1 MAAVIAF
8 ISQKGGVGK
17 STLARALAAVC
28 AQAGLEVVLADLDP
42 RQQTL
47 VQWQKART
55 AQRVSPR
62 LSVEPFDD
70 AAEAVDRA
78 DACDLLILDTPG
90 GVNDDTLSAARM
102 AHLIVQPTGPSLDDL
117 HPTVLL
123 FHELVAVGIPKSN
136 LVAALCRVLND
147 EEEEAAARAYLK
159 EAGYE
164 VLEGSI
170 PESLTYRVAHNRGR
184 SLTETN
190 EQAFNERAD
199 ALIEALLTKV
209 AAITSI
215 ADEAEEPTRMPKGGA
230 A

>member
-1 MAAVIAF
+1 MPGVIAF
-8 ISQKGGVGK
+8 ISQKGGTGK

-47 VQWQKART
+47 VHWQQARA

-70 AAEAVDRA
+70 AAEAVERA
-78 DACDLLILDTPG
+78 KACDLLILDAPG
-90 GVNDDTLSAARM
+90 GVNDDTLSVACT
-102 AHLIVQPTGPSLDDL
+102 AHLIVQPTGPTRDDL

-123 FHELVAVGIPKSN
+123 FHQLAAAGIPKAH
-136 LVAALCRVLND
+136 LVAALCRVLD
-147 EEEEAAARAYLK
+147 DDEEAAARAYLE

-164 VLEGSI
+164 VLAGFI
-170 PESLTYRVAHNRGR
+170 PESRAYRTAHNRGR
-184 SLTETN
+184 SLTETE
-190 EQAFNERAD
+190 EQEFNDRAD

-209 AAITSI
+209 AAIIS
-215 ADEAEEPTRMPKGGA
+215 AVDKPTDIPVGGA

>member
-1 MAAVIAF
+1 MPAVIAF
-8 ISQKGGVGK
+8 VSQKGGVGK

-28 AQAGLEVVLADLDP
+28 SQAGLEVVLADLDP

-70 AAEAVDRA
+70 VAEAVERA
-78 DACDLLILDTPG
+78 EACDLLILDMPG
-90 GVNDDTLSAARM
+90 GVNDDTLSVARA
-102 AHLIVQPTGPSLDDL
+102 AHLIVQPTGPTRDDL

-123 FHELVAVGIPKSN
+123 FHKLAGVGVPKAR
-136 LVAALCRVLND
+136 LVAALCRVLD
-147 EEEEAAARAYLK
+147 DEEEAAARAYPE

-164 VLEGSI
+164 VLAGFI
-170 PESLTYRVAHNRGR
+170 PESRAYRTAHNRGR
-184 SLTETN
+184 SLTETD
-190 EQAFNERAD
+190 EQEFNDRAD

-209 AAITSI
+209 AAIIS
-215 ADEAEEPTRMPKGGA
+215 AVDKPTEIPVGGA